1 MRRTLFA
8 LILLTCRPPPHWQ
21 TRRPTP
27 TIPAKPGGAALLEAV
42 YPGRV
47 RAAGRSCV
55 SLFWNATAVVRDPC
69 GHRRR
74 RNGRRVSRKGYQ
86 IAAGCSDQSIAA
98 SFCKRSGSHGAI
110 RAARPRCRP
119 SSTIRLSRPFM
130 ASKTGA
136 GRVAGGSGDAVAPS
150 VHRHQA
156 AVCAAGSRGARLCA
170 RARRATIRSWL
181 PSPHAC
187 LPIRDMATYVQV
199 DNPALG
205 GHQPIASAWRLYVP
219 KPVGL
224 PPEGRILWAERKTHG
239 AGAHDQETNP

>member
-1 MRRTLFA
+1 MTKHAPHSL
-8 LILLTCRPPPHWQ
+8 RPDPASLPASS
-21 TRRPTP
+21 PLADTP
-27 TIPAKPGGAALLEAV
+27 SHANDPREACGAALLEAV

-47 RAAGRSCV
+47 RSRETRV
-55 SLFWNATAVVRDPC
+55 SLFWNATAIVRDPC

-74 RNGRRVSRKGYQ
+74 RNGRGVSRKGYQ

-110 RAARPRCRP
+110 RAARPRCWP
-119 SSTIRLSRPFM
+119 FSTIRLWRPFM

-136 GRVAGGSGDAVAPS
+136 GMVAGGRGDAVAPS

-156 AVCAAGSRGARLCA
+156 AVRAAGSRGARLCA

-187 LPIRDMATYVQV
+187 LPIRDMATIRPSGWRRCFLTRPQ
-199 DNPALG
+199 G
-205 GHQPIASAWRLYVP
+205 EEFASSTTKRP
-219 KPVGL
+219 SQ
-224 PPEGRILWAERKTHG
+224 R
-239 AGAHDQETNP
+239 N

>member
-1 MRRTLFA
+1 LK
-8 LILLTCRPPPHWQ
+8 PS
-21 TRRPTP
+21 TP
-27 TIPAKPGGAALLEAV
+27 V
-42 YPGRV
+42 V
-47 RAAGRSCV
+47 SAAGRPCV
-55 SLFWNATAVVRDPC
+55 SLFWNATAIVRDRMARFEPR
-69 GHRRR
+69 G
-74 RNGRRVSRKGYQ
+74 Q
-86 IAAGCSDQSIAA
+86 
-98 SFCKRSGSHGAI
+98 GA
-110 RAARPRCRP
+110 P

-156 AVCAAGSRGARLCA
+156 AVRAAGSRGARLCA